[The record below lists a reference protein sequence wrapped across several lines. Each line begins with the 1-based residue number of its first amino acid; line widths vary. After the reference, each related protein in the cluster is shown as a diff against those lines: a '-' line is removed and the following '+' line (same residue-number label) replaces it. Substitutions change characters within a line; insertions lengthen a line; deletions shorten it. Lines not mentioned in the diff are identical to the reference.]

1 MGLTD
6 FFKTGPSF
14 KASELRESS
23 EDLCNPD
30 RGWYRMYT
38 YDLRKEGPGRDELPE
53 ITGIA
58 PSMVLLLFCIGSVS
72 EDGSSQAVLADR
84 MLGIIDHFYGQ
95 GKDIILRVTYDTC
108 GHALENE
115 PYYYEQVLRDAGLVR
130 NVLAR
135 AGSRVFIYQ
144 GLLVGNWGEMHTSR
158 YTDAASFTGIYDRIK
173 GLGSEEPSEG
183 HPECFF
189 AVRRP
194 DIHRQLDN
202 NDRRLGLFDDAIFAS
217 ESDMGT
223 YKDQDADPE
232 YESSISLDSPNGG
245 EAVYGG
251 GYIDRLKDNEVISFL
266 QKKRITY
273 LNMDYDP
280 LLLEKLKER
289 EGLFDSVSRRLGY
302 RLFVRNVKF
311 SRSKNILQINISNNG
326 FAPLY
331 RETKS
336 CIILKSQGLGEKC
349 IDIPADMGRS
359 IMPGETES
367 IQVCI
372 PGGYKDG
379 FSGTVYVYLKTVR
392 MFDGKTIRYANICE
406 DDGSV
411 LLGEL
416 R

>member
-38 YDLRKEGPGRDELPE
+38 YDLRKEEPGRDELPE

-251 GYIDRLKDNEVISFL
+251 GYIDQLKDNEIISFL

-280 LLLEKLKER
+280 LLLEKLKE
-289 EGLFDSVSRRLGY
+289 
-302 RLFVRNVKF
+302 
-311 SRSKNILQINISNNG
+311 
-326 FAPLY
+326 
-331 RETKS
+331 
-336 CIILKSQGLGEKC
+336 
-349 IDIPADMGRS
+349 
-359 IMPGETES
+359 
-367 IQVCI
+367 
-372 PGGYKDG
+372 
-379 FSGTVYVYLKTVR
+379 
-392 MFDGKTIRYANICE
+392 
-406 DDGSV
+406 
-411 LLGEL
+411 
-416 R
+416 